1 MTNHKRHNHSFG
13 WNFELIALLLNCMEI
28 AGGDEENISLYAINF
43 TLTVPFDIMS
53 KFFVLEVYLVIGQM
67 SFHAVMLQN

>member
-1 MTNHKRHNHSFG
+1 MN
-13 WNFELIALLLNCMEI
+13 I

-67 SFHAVMLQN
+67 SFHDVMLQN